1 MGMSVC
7 VPNLKI
13 VRADGGRGGRQL
25 RNTEHIYINNRAVK
39 KYIIHRVFYLTV
51 PSFTVSLRLSFL
63 LLESFYRYGKSL
75 RRPCDYITDY
85 P

>member
-25 RNTEHIYINNRAVK
+25 RYTEHIYINNRAVK
-39 KYIIHRVFYLTV
+39 KYIIHRVFYLQRINIFNIILDTHN
-51 PSFTVSLRLSFL
+51 L
-63 LLESFYRYGKSL
+63 YGILKA
-75 RRPCDYITDY
+75 
-85 P
+85 